1 MAPLKK
7 VHYSDLLL
15 LRNLFC
21 GQDQEMV
28 IYDPLTCVSEAPAGL
43 CVRDPGALTSMPN
56 YPVIFNF
63 SYDLYPEKAEALYI
77 FHFNLQGSDSSKK
90 FRYINNPDGTMR
102 WIYEAE
108 AKKPY
113 FLELYNSGTLK
124 GRLYKQA
131 LSLAFSSGFGSH
143 FASGS
148 FILQQKNKN
157 KVEQVVSGSGAE
169 TYCIFTGTKGENRKS
184 IISIHGQSQTTHF
197 IKIAFQEAPR
207 NLIKNEL
214 QMLTTL
220 SKYDFTALSLPQP
233 SGSIDPSYAKM
244 TNIKPKATISANR
257 LRDVHIKALAELY
270 LTNHETRPI
279 QNSSAWETISNQL
292 HLLDKEHEIVNDLDA
307 TTIYNIIRNLFSIF
321 NSIDP
326 NVKIPVSFA
335 HGDFTPWN
343 MYTDDHR
350 LYLYDW
356 ELAGAGMPMLMD
368 LFHFIFQSQVL
379 LFRKDYHSIASSIQ
393 DALKNTYTTEIIK
406 TYQIDVNLHYKLYLL
421 FTVTYY
427 TRLYIH
433 QKPLHSQAHWL
444 INTWNHAL
452 HELQK

>member
-1 MAPLKK
+1 
-7 VHYSDLLL
+7 
-15 LRNLFC
+15 
-21 GQDQEMV
+21 
-28 IYDPLTCVSEAPAGL
+28 
-43 CVRDPGALTSMPN
+43 
-56 YPVIFNF
+56 
-63 SYDLYPEKAEALYI
+63 
-77 FHFNLQGSDSSKK
+77 
-90 FRYINNPDGTMR
+90 MR